1 MLVAEMKRSVK
12 DSVFTYLFKQPE
24 YTRQL
29 YLALHPEDTDVKESD
44 FKLVTLENVLTTG
57 FYNDLGIQVRN
68 RLILL
73 VEAQS
78 TFSVNIAL
86 RMLLYLAGTY
96 KEYIEEQKLD
106 LYGSHPVEIPRPELY
121 VVYTGDRK
129 EIPEALHLSGLYQGA
144 GSAEVEVKVLR
155 DDGTG
160 DILDQYVRFCK
171 IADEQ
176 REKYGLTQQA
186 IDETIRICIA
196 ENVLAPFLVSRQ
208 KEVLEIMVTL
218 FDQEKIAE
226 IHDYNVA
233 KAARQEGHQLGREEG
248 IRAMVS
254 TLRGMSVE
262 QKQIHDYNV
271 AKAARQE
278 GREEGIRAMVSTLRS
293 MSVEQKQIAQKL
305 VEQFGLLPQA
315 AEEKVKQYWK
325 Q

>member
-1 MLVAEMKRSVK
+1 MAEMKRSVK

-121 VVYTGDRK
+121 VVYTGGRK
-129 EIPEALHLSGLYQGA
+129 EIPETLHLSDLYQGA

-186 IDETIRICIA
+186 IDETIRLCIA
-196 ENVLAPFLVSRQ
+196 ENVLAPFLASRQ

-226 IHDYNVA
+226 IHDYNLA
-233 KAARQEGHQLGREEG
+233 KVARQEGHQL
-248 IRAMVS
+248 
-254 TLRGMSVE
+254 
-262 QKQIHDYNV
+262 
-271 AKAARQE
+271 

>member
-1 MLVAEMKRSVK
+1 MAEMKRSVK

-129 EIPEALHLSGLYQGA
+129 EIPETLRLSDLYQGA

-196 ENVLAPFLVSRQ
+196 ENVLAPFLASRQ

-262 QKQIHDYNV
+262 QKQI
-271 AKAARQE
+271 
-278 GREEGIRAMVSTLRS
+278 
-293 MSVEQKQIAQKL
+293 AQKL
-305 VEQFGLLPQA
+305 VEQFGLLPQT

>member
-1 MLVAEMKRSVK
+1 M
-12 DSVFTYLFKQPE
+12 
-24 YTRQL
+24 
-29 YLALHPEDTDVKESD
+29 
-44 FKLVTLENVLTTG
+44 TLENVLTTG

-129 EIPEALHLSGLYQGA
+129 EIPETLHLSDLYQGA

-196 ENVLAPFLVSRQ
+196 ENVLAPFLASRQ
-208 KEVLEIMVTL
+208 KEVPEIMVTL

-226 IHDYNVA
+226 IH
-233 KAARQEGHQLGREEG
+233 G
-248 IRAMVS
+248 
-254 TLRGMSVE
+254 
-262 QKQIHDYNV
+262 YNV

-278 GREEGIRAMVSTLRS
+278 GREEGIRAMVSTLRN

>member
-1 MLVAEMKRSVK
+1 MAEMKRRVK

-129 EIPEALHLSGLYQGA
+129 EIPEALYLSGLYQGA

-196 ENVLAPFLVSRQ
+196 ENVLAPFLASRQ

-226 IHDYNVA
+226 
-233 KAARQEGHQLGREEG
+233 
-248 IRAMVS
+248 
-254 TLRGMSVE
+254 
-262 QKQIHDYNV
+262 IHDYNV

>member
-1 MLVAEMKRSVK
+1 MAEMKRSVK

-129 EIPEALHLSGLYQGA
+129 EIPETLRLSGLYQGA

-186 IDETIRICIA
+186 IDETIRLCIA
-196 ENVLAPFLVSRQ
+196 ENVLAPFLASRQ

-248 IRAMVS
+248 RA
-254 TLRGMSVE
+254 
-262 QKQIHDYNV
+262 
-271 AKAARQE
+271 E
-278 GREEGIRAMVSTLRS
+278 GREEGIRAVVGMLKGMS
-293 MSVEQKQIAQKL
+293 MEQKQIAQKL
-305 VEQFGLLPQA
+305 VEQFDLLPQA

>member
-129 EIPEALHLSGLYQGA
+129 EIPETLRLSDLYQGA

-196 ENVLAPFLVSRQ
+196 ENVLAPFLASRQ

-248 IRAMVS
+248 
-254 TLRGMSVE
+254 
-262 QKQIHDYNV
+262 
-271 AKAARQE
+271 
-278 GREEGIRAMVSTLRS
+278 REEGIRAVVGTLRS

>member
-1 MLVAEMKRSVK
+1 M
-12 DSVFTYLFKQPE
+12 
-24 YTRQL
+24 
-29 YLALHPEDTDVKESD
+29 
-44 FKLVTLENVLTTG
+44 
-57 FYNDLGIQVRN
+57 
-68 RLILL
+68 
-73 VEAQS
+73 
-78 TFSVNIAL
+78 
-86 RMLLYLAGTY
+86 
-96 KEYIEEQKLD
+96 
-106 LYGSHPVEIPRPELY
+106 
-121 VVYTGDRK
+121 
-129 EIPEALHLSGLYQGA
+129 
-144 GSAEVEVKVLR
+144 LR

-176 REKYGLTQQA
+176 RGKYGLTQQA

-196 ENVLAPFLVSRQ
+196 ENVLAPFLASRQ

-233 KAARQEGHQLGREEG
+233 KVARQEGHQL
-248 IRAMVS
+248 
-254 TLRGMSVE
+254 
-262 QKQIHDYNV
+262 
-271 AKAARQE
+271 

>member
-1 MLVAEMKRSVK
+1 MAEMKRSVK

-29 YLALHPEDTDVKESD
+29 YLTLHPEDTDVKESD

-121 VVYTGDRK
+121 VVYTGDR
-129 EIPEALHLSGLYQGA
+129 EAVPETLRLSDLYQGV

-186 IDETIRICIA
+186 IDKTIRICIA
-196 ENVLAPFLVSRQ
+196 ENVLAPFLASRQ

-254 TLRGMSVE
+254 TLR
-262 QKQIHDYNV
+262 
-271 AKAARQE
+271 
-278 GREEGIRAMVSTLRS
+278 S

>member
-1 MLVAEMKRSVK
+1 MAEMKRSVK
-12 DSVFTYLFKQPE
+12 DSVFTYLFRQPE

-121 VVYTGDRK
+121 VVYTGGRK
-129 EIPEALHLSGLYQGA
+129 EIPETLHLSDLYQGA

-160 DILDQYVRFCK
+160 DILDQYVQFCK

-196 ENVLAPFLVSRQ
+196 ENVLAPFLASRQ

-262 QKQIHDYNV
+262 QKQI
-271 AKAARQE
+271 
-278 GREEGIRAMVSTLRS
+278 
-293 MSVEQKQIAQKL
+293 AQKL
-305 VEQFGLLPQA
+305 VEQFGLLPQT

>member
-1 MLVAEMKRSVK
+1 MAEMRRSVK

-29 YLALHPEDTDVKESD
+29 YLALHPEDTSVQESD

-121 VVYTGDRK
+121 VVYTGDR
-129 EIPEALHLSGLYQGA
+129 EAVPETLRLSDLYQGV

-196 ENVLAPFLVSRQ
+196 ENVLAPFLASRQ

-254 TLRGMSVE
+254 TLR
-262 QKQIHDYNV
+262 
-271 AKAARQE
+271 
-278 GREEGIRAMVSTLRS
+278 S

>member
-1 MLVAEMKRSVK
+1 MAEMKRSVK

-29 YLALHPEDTDVKESD
+29 YLTLHPEDTDVKESD

-121 VVYTGDRK
+121 VVYTGGRK
-129 EIPEALHLSGLYQGA
+129 EIPETLHLSDLYQGA

-160 DILDQYVRFCK
+160 DILDQYVWFCK

-196 ENVLAPFLVSRQ
+196 ENVLAPFLASRQ

-254 TLRGMSVE
+254 TLR
-262 QKQIHDYNV
+262 
-271 AKAARQE
+271 
-278 GREEGIRAMVSTLRS
+278 S

>member
-1 MLVAEMKRSVK
+1 MAEMKRSVK

-96 KEYIEEQKLD
+96 KEYIEDQKLD

-121 VVYTGDRK
+121 VVYTGGRK
-129 EIPEALHLSGLYQGA
+129 EIPETLRLSDLYQGA

-160 DILDQYVRFCK
+160 DILDQYVQFCK

-196 ENVLAPFLVSRQ
+196 ENVLAPFLASRQ

-248 IRAMVS
+248 
-254 TLRGMSVE
+254 
-262 QKQIHDYNV
+262 
-271 AKAARQE
+271 
-278 GREEGIRAMVSTLRS
+278 REEGIRAVVGTLRS

>member
-1 MLVAEMKRSVK
+1 MAEMKRSVK

-96 KEYIEEQKLD
+96 KEYIEDQKLD

-121 VVYTGDRK
+121 VVYTGGRK
-129 EIPEALHLSGLYQGA
+129 EIPETLRLSDLYQGA

-160 DILDQYVRFCK
+160 DILDQYVQFCK

-196 ENVLAPFLVSRQ
+196 ENVLAPFLASRQ

-248 IRAMVS
+248 RA
-254 TLRGMSVE
+254 
-262 QKQIHDYNV
+262 
-271 AKAARQE
+271 E
-278 GREEGIRAMVSTLRS
+278 GREEGIRAVVGMLRS
-293 MSVEQKQIAQKL
+293 MSVEKKQIAQKL

>member
-1 MLVAEMKRSVK
+1 MAEMKRSVK

-96 KEYIEEQKLD
+96 KEYIEDQKLD

-121 VVYTGDRK
+121 VVYTGGRK
-129 EIPEALHLSGLYQGA
+129 EIPETLRLSDLYQGA

-160 DILDQYVRFCK
+160 DILDQYVQFCK

-196 ENVLAPFLVSRQ
+196 ENVLAPFLASRQ

-248 IRAMVS
+248 RA
-254 TLRGMSVE
+254 
-262 QKQIHDYNV
+262 
-271 AKAARQE
+271 E
-278 GREEGIRAMVSTLRS
+278 GREEGIRAVVGMLRS
-293 MSVEQKQIAQKL
+293 MSVEKKQIAQKL
-305 VEQFGLLPQA
+305 VEQFGLLPQD

>member
-1 MLVAEMKRSVK
+1 MAEMKRSVK

-129 EIPEALHLSGLYQGA
+129 EIPETLHLSDLYQGA

-160 DILDQYVRFCK
+160 DILDQYVQFCK

-196 ENVLAPFLVSRQ
+196 ENVLAPFLASRQ

-248 IRAMVS
+248 
-254 TLRGMSVE
+254 
-262 QKQIHDYNV
+262 
-271 AKAARQE
+271 
-278 GREEGIRAMVSTLRS
+278 REEGIRAVVGTLRS

>member
-1 MLVAEMKRSVK
+1 MKCSVK

-129 EIPEALHLSGLYQGA
+129 EIPETLHLSDLYQGA

-196 ENVLAPFLVSRQ
+196 ENVLAPFLASRQ

-226 IHDYNVA
+226 
-233 KAARQEGHQLGREEG
+233 
-248 IRAMVS
+248 
-254 TLRGMSVE
+254 
-262 QKQIHDYNV
+262 IHDYNV

>member
-1 MLVAEMKRSVK
+1 MLMAEMKRSVK

-233 KAARQEGHQLGREEG
+233 KAARQEG
-248 IRAMVS
+248 
-254 TLRGMSVE
+254 
-262 QKQIHDYNV
+262 
-271 AKAARQE
+271 
-278 GREEGIRAMVSTLRS
+278 REEGIRAMVSTLRS

>member
-1 MLVAEMKRSVK
+1 MAEMKRSVK

-121 VVYTGDRK
+121 VVYTGGRK
-129 EIPEALHLSGLYQGA
+129 EIPETLHLSDLYQGA

-176 REKYGLTQQA
+176 REKYGLAQQA

-196 ENVLAPFLVSRQ
+196 ENVLAPFLASRQ

-262 QKQIHDYNV
+262 QKQ
-271 AKAARQE
+271 
-278 GREEGIRAMVSTLRS
+278 T
-293 MSVEQKQIAQKL
+293 AQKL
-305 VEQFGLLPQA
+305 VEQFGLLPQT

>member
-1 MLVAEMKRSVK
+1 MAEMKRSVK

-121 VVYTGDRK
+121 VVYTGGRK
-129 EIPEALHLSGLYQGA
+129 EIPETLHLSDLYQGA

-160 DILDQYVRFCK
+160 DILDQYVQFCK

-196 ENVLAPFLVSRQ
+196 ENVLAPFLASRQ

-233 KAARQEGHQLGREEG
+233 KAARQEGHQLGR
-248 IRAMVS
+248 A
-254 TLRGMSVE
+254 
-262 QKQIHDYNV
+262 
-271 AKAARQE
+271 E

-293 MSVEQKQIAQKL
+293 MSVEKKQIAQKL
-305 VEQFGLLPQA
+305 AEQFGLLPQA

>member
-1 MLVAEMKRSVK
+1 MAEMKRSVK

-121 VVYTGDRK
+121 VVYTGDKK
-129 EIPEALHLSGLYQGA
+129 EIPETLRLSDLYQGA

-186 IDETIRICIA
+186 IDETIRTCIA
-196 ENVLAPFLVSRQ
+196 GNVLALFLASRQ

-233 KAARQEGHQLGREEG
+233 KAARQEG
-248 IRAMVS
+248 
-254 TLRGMSVE
+254 
-262 QKQIHDYNV
+262 
-271 AKAARQE
+271 
-278 GREEGIRAMVSTLRS
+278 REEGIRAMVSTLRS
-293 MSVEQKQIAQKL
+293 MSVAQKQIAQKL

>member
-1 MLVAEMKRSVK
+1 MAEMKRSVK

-129 EIPEALHLSGLYQGA
+129 EIPETLRLSDLYQGA

-196 ENVLAPFLVSRQ
+196 ENVLAPFLASRQ

-233 KAARQEGHQLGREEG
+233 KVARQEGHQLGREEG
-248 IRAMVS
+248 RA
-254 TLRGMSVE
+254 
-262 QKQIHDYNV
+262 
-271 AKAARQE
+271 E
-278 GREEGIRAMVSTLRS
+278 GREEGIRAVVGMLRG
-293 MSVEQKQIAQKL
+293 MSVGQKQIAQKL
-305 VEQFGLLPQA
+305 VEQFDLLPQA

>member
-1 MLVAEMKRSVK
+1 
-12 DSVFTYLFKQPE
+12 
-24 YTRQL
+24 
-29 YLALHPEDTDVKESD
+29 
-44 FKLVTLENVLTTG
+44 
-57 FYNDLGIQVRN
+57 
-68 RLILL
+68 
-73 VEAQS
+73 
-78 TFSVNIAL
+78 
-86 RMLLYLAGTY
+86 MLLYLAGTY

-129 EIPEALHLSGLYQGA
+129 EVPERLRLSGLYQGV

-186 IDETIRICIA
+186 IDETIRTCIA
-196 ENVLAPFLVSRQ
+196 GNVLALFLASRQ

-233 KAARQEGHQLGREEG
+233 KVARQEGHQLGREEG
-248 IRAMVS
+248 
-254 TLRGMSVE
+254 
-262 QKQIHDYNV
+262 
-271 AKAARQE
+271 
-278 GREEGIRAMVSTLRS
+278 REEGIRAVVGMLKS

-305 VEQFGLLPQA
+305 VEQFDLLPQT

>member
-1 MLVAEMKRSVK
+1 MAEMKRSVK

-129 EIPEALHLSGLYQGA
+129 EIPETLRLSDLYRGA
-144 GSAEVEVKVLR
+144 GNAEVEVKVLR

-196 ENVLAPFLVSRQ
+196 ENVLAPFLASRQ

-233 KAARQEGHQLGREEG
+233 KVARQEGHQL
-248 IRAMVS
+248 
-254 TLRGMSVE
+254 
-262 QKQIHDYNV
+262 
-271 AKAARQE
+271 

>member
-1 MLVAEMKRSVK
+1 MAEMKRSVK

-29 YLALHPEDTDVKESD
+29 YLALHPEDADVKESD

-129 EIPEALHLSGLYQGA
+129 EVPETLHLSDLYHGV

-186 IDETIRICIA
+186 IDETMRICIA
-196 ENVLAPFLVSRQ
+196 ENVLAPFLASRQ

-233 KAARQEGHQLGREEG
+233 KAARQEGHQLGRAEGREEG
-248 IRAMVS
+248 RA
-254 TLRGMSVE
+254 
-262 QKQIHDYNV
+262 
-271 AKAARQE
+271 E
-278 GREEGIRAMVSTLRS
+278 GREEGIRAVVGMLRS

>member
-1 MLVAEMKRSVK
+1 MAEMKRSVK

-44 FKLVTLENVLTTG
+44 FKLVTLENVLTIG

-121 VVYTGDRK
+121 VVYTGGRE
-129 EIPEALHLSGLYQGA
+129 EIPETLHLSDLYQGA

-196 ENVLAPFLVSRQ
+196 ENVLAPFLASRQ

-248 IRAMVS
+248 
-254 TLRGMSVE
+254 
-262 QKQIHDYNV
+262 
-271 AKAARQE
+271 
-278 GREEGIRAMVSTLRS
+278 REEGIRAVVGTLRS

>member
-1 MLVAEMKRSVK
+1 MAEMKRSVK

-121 VVYTGDRK
+121 VVYTGGRK
-129 EIPEALHLSGLYQGA
+129 EIPETLRLSDLYQGA

-160 DILDQYVRFCK
+160 DILDQYVQFCK

-196 ENVLAPFLVSRQ
+196 ENVLAPFLASRQ

-248 IRAMVS
+248 RA
-254 TLRGMSVE
+254 
-262 QKQIHDYNV
+262 
-271 AKAARQE
+271 E
-278 GREEGIRAMVSTLRS
+278 GREEGIRAVVGMLRS
-293 MSVEQKQIAQKL
+293 MSVEKKQIAQKL

>member
-1 MLVAEMKRSVK
+1 MAEMKRSVK

-121 VVYTGDRK
+121 VVYTGDR
-129 EIPEALHLSGLYQGA
+129 EEVPETLRLSDLYQGA

-196 ENVLAPFLVSRQ
+196 ENVLAPFLASRQ

-233 KAARQEGHQLGREEG
+233 KVARQEGHQLGREEG
-248 IRAMVS
+248 RA
-254 TLRGMSVE
+254 
-262 QKQIHDYNV
+262 
-271 AKAARQE
+271 E
-278 GREEGIRAMVSTLRS
+278 GREEGIRAVVGMLRG
-293 MSVEQKQIAQKL
+293 MSVGQKQIAQKL
-305 VEQFGLLPQA
+305 VEQFDLLPQA

>member
-1 MLVAEMKRSVK
+1 MAEMKRSVK

-129 EIPEALHLSGLYQGA
+129 EIPETLRLSDLYQGA

-196 ENVLAPFLVSRQ
+196 ENVLAPFLASRQ

-254 TLRGMSVE
+254 TLR
-262 QKQIHDYNV
+262 
-271 AKAARQE
+271 
-278 GREEGIRAMVSTLRS
+278 S

>member
-1 MLVAEMKRSVK
+1 MPVAEMKRSVK

-29 YLALHPEDTDVKESD
+29 YLALHPEDTSVQESD

-129 EIPEALHLSGLYQGA
+129 EVPETLRLSDLYQGA

-176 REKYGLTQQA
+176 RETYGLTQQA
-186 IDETIRICIA
+186 IDETIRTCIA
-196 ENVLAPFLVSRQ
+196 EDVLAPFLASRQ

-233 KAARQEGHQLGREEG
+233 KVARQEGHQLGREEG
-248 IRAMVS
+248 RA
-254 TLRGMSVE
+254 
-262 QKQIHDYNV
+262 
-271 AKAARQE
+271 E
-278 GREEGIRAMVSTLRS
+278 GREEGIRAVVGMLKGMS
-293 MSVEQKQIAQKL
+293 MEQKQIAQKL
-305 VEQFGLLPQA
+305 VEQFDLLPQA

>member
-1 MLVAEMKRSVK
+1 MAEMKRSVK

-106 LYGSHPVEIPRPELY
+106 LYGFHPVEIPRPELY

-129 EIPEALHLSGLYQGA
+129 EIPETLRLSDLYQGA

-196 ENVLAPFLVSRQ
+196 ENVLAPFLASRQ

-248 IRAMVS
+248 
-254 TLRGMSVE
+254 
-262 QKQIHDYNV
+262 
-271 AKAARQE
+271 
-278 GREEGIRAMVSTLRS
+278 REEGIRAVVGTLRS

>member
-1 MLVAEMKRSVK
+1 
-12 DSVFTYLFKQPE
+12 
-24 YTRQL
+24 
-29 YLALHPEDTDVKESD
+29 
-44 FKLVTLENVLTTG
+44 
-57 FYNDLGIQVRN
+57 
-68 RLILL
+68 
-73 VEAQS
+73 
-78 TFSVNIAL
+78 
-86 RMLLYLAGTY
+86 MLLYLAGTY

-106 LYGSHPVEIPRPELY
+106 QYGSHPVEIPRPELY

-129 EIPEALHLSGLYQGA
+129 EVPEMLRLSDLYQGV

-186 IDETIRICIA
+186 IDETIRTCIA
-196 ENVLAPFLVSRQ
+196 GNVLALFLASRQ

-233 KAARQEGHQLGREEG
+233 KVARQEGHQLGREEG
-248 IRAMVS
+248 
-254 TLRGMSVE
+254 
-262 QKQIHDYNV
+262 
-271 AKAARQE
+271 
-278 GREEGIRAMVSTLRS
+278 REEGIRAVVGMLKS

-305 VEQFGLLPQA
+305 VEQFDLLPQT

>member
-1 MLVAEMKRSVK
+1 MAEMKRSVK

-129 EIPEALHLSGLYQGA
+129 EIPETLHLSDLYQGA

-196 ENVLAPFLVSRQ
+196 ENVLAPFLASRQ

-226 IHDYNVA
+226 
-233 KAARQEGHQLGREEG
+233 
-248 IRAMVS
+248 
-254 TLRGMSVE
+254 
-262 QKQIHDYNV
+262 IHDYNV

-315 AEEKVKQYWK
+315 AEEKVKQYWM

>member
-1 MLVAEMKRSVK
+1 MAEMKRSVK

-44 FKLVTLENVLTTG
+44 FKLVTLENVLTIG

-121 VVYTGDRK
+121 VVYTGGRK
-129 EIPEALHLSGLYQGA
+129 EIPETLHLSELYQGA

-176 REKYGLTQQA
+176 REKYGLAQQA

-196 ENVLAPFLVSRQ
+196 ENVLAPFLASRQ

-262 QKQIHDYNV
+262 QKQI
-271 AKAARQE
+271 
-278 GREEGIRAMVSTLRS
+278 
-293 MSVEQKQIAQKL
+293 AQKL
-305 VEQFGLLPQA
+305 VEQFGLLPQT